1 MLRHLSLRCR
11 WVVVVVLI
19 PLLLVMSVVLAACE
33 AVGTETVSGEDV
45 LFRDEFAPGQM
56 GEWLLE
62 GDERGRAMV
71 ADGRLLLEVDGSNM
85 VQYTT
90 LVEQSFTNFDLEVEV
105 TQLAG
110 SPGSTYGVLFG
121 LDDSAVESFFRF
133 EVTGNGLYVVERRA
147 ADGSWERF
155 TDEWVASEALKQGL
169 NATNRLRVLVAIPTF
184 SFYANDTLLTQ
195 IVDDRYQGGYVGL
208 DAGTF
213 GRPGLQVAF
222 DNVTIREP

>member
-1 MLRHLSLRCR
+1 MRFSSPSR
-11 WVVVVVLI
+11 WVVLLI
-19 PLLLVMSVVLAACE
+19 SLLILLPTVLAACE
-33 AVGTETVSGEDV
+33 TVATETMAEEDV
-45 LFRDEFAPGQM
+45 LFRDEFTPGET
-56 GEWLLE
+56 GAWLLE
-62 GDERGRAMV
+62 GDESGRATV

-90 LVEQSFTNFDLEVEV
+90 LAERRFTNFDLEVEV

-110 SPGSTYGVLFG
+110 SPDSTYGVLFG
-121 LDDSAVESFFRF
+121 LDDSGESFFRF
-133 EVTGNGLYVVERRA
+133 EVTGNGLYVVERRG

-155 TDEWVASEALKQGL
+155 TDEWIASSALQQGL
-169 NATNRLRVLVAIPTF
+169 DATNRLRVLVAVPTF

-195 IVDDRYQGGYVGL
+195 VVDDRYQGGHVGL

-213 GRPGLQVAF
+213 GRTGLRVAF